1 MKKVLLMGLAIMLA
15 LSMAA
20 CGTDAGDSQ
29 ASGSDTT
36 SQTPPSTSSAPETD
50 VSEPNSSETEPDMIT
65 GTLYA
70 PFAEADI
77 RETDFGY
84 EEGTC
89 TPERIAAALT
99 EWTGLVYDIT
109 SSTDGDAVIVDWKS
123 SSSFAEGQPP
133 EPQKEGFEFFDQETM
148 RWFMLNSLCSTI
160 RVNMGVSDVF
170 YSIEGG
176 DLNDL
181 GLDQDFNPAIAYNRI
196 SNPNVVIVSG
206 RD

>member
-1 MKKVLLMGLAIMLA
+1 MKKILVIGIAIIFA
-15 LSMAA
+15 LSMVA
-20 CGTDAGDSQ
+20 CGKDTGGSQ
-29 ASGSDTT
+29 SSGSDIT
-36 SQTPPSTSSAPETD
+36 SQSPSKNSTSGTDSTETD
-50 VSEPNSSETEPDMIT
+50 SDMIT

-70 PFAEADI
+70 PFAKADV
-77 RETDFGY
+77 REIDFGY